1 MKVRIFVPA
10 TDAFESA
17 RFALLDGP
25 GNVLREGTAPLAGI
39 PRAEAA
45 EVILP
50 VTRVLFARL
59 ALPRVNAA
67 TIRELLPFAVEDRL
81 LGDPAHIHAVAG
93 NRGANGETTVAIVDR
108 DWFSRTL
115 DALRRAGI
123 KPRSAWS
130 ESALAPRGA
139 GEWNLAWGPDSGI
152 LVDDRD
158 VAVAFDRGES
168 GDLPLALRLALDEAA
183 ARGERPRGICVRSE
197 AGEPLPDLE
206 RWSAESGAIFMKSQP
221 WEWVRLRAPEQAI
234 DLLQGEFTPRSAAS
248 ISARRIP
255 RAAAILVG
263 VIAVLQL
270 AFVAADTWRLERE
283 RQSLDARREAIF
295 RTAFP
300 EAKAVVDPDLQMRRN
315 LAELR
320 RTRGLASDD
329 DFLGQLTRAA
339 REGATPVR
347 AIEYASGRLQVRRD
361 ATAMGSTR

>member
-1 MKVRIFVPA
+1 MRVRVFVPA
-10 TDAFESA
+10 TDRFESA
-17 RFALLDGP
+17 RFALLDGR
-25 GNVLREGTAPLAGI
+25 GNVLREGTAPLAEI
-39 PRAEAA
+39 PRADAA

-108 DWFSRTL
+108 DWFARTL
-115 DALRRAGI
+115 DALRHAGL

-130 ESALAPRGA
+130 ESALAPRGE
-139 GEWNLAWGPDSGI
+139 GVWNLAWGPQTGI

-158 VAVAFDRGES
+158 VAVAFDRGD
-168 GDLPLALRLALDEAA
+168 GDELPLALRLALDEAA
-183 ARGERPRGICVRSE
+183 ARGERPRAICVRSE
-197 AGEPLPDLE
+197 AGEPLPELE
-206 RWSAESGAIFMKSQP
+206 RWSADSGVMFMKSEP
-221 WEWVRLRAPEQAI
+221 WEWVRLRAPQAEI
-234 DLLQGEFTPRSAAS
+234 DLLQGEFAQRSAS
-248 ISARRIP
+248 LSARRIP
-255 RAAAILVG
+255 RAAAILAG

-270 AFVAADTWRLERE
+270 AFVAADAWRLERE
-283 RQSLDARREAIF
+283 RRSLEARREAIF

-300 EAKAVVDPDLQMRRN
+300 EAKAVVDPVLQMRRN

-329 DFLGQLTRAA
+329 DFLAQLTRAA

-347 AIEYASGRLQVRRD
+347 AIEYASGRLQVRRE
-361 ATAMGSTR
+361 ATAMGTSR